1 MHCVAVKGRHLGET
15 PYAIKVFPRNIF
27 RIGGMYVYDVNVWQI
42 LLPGQR
48 LIRLN
53 EIRIVLG
60 LGSPLGY
67 THSELNILDLRE
79 KNVSHIRYH
88 LKSSWPNTFPFTIIP
103 VPVLYFSTILKILF
117 WLK

>member
-1 MHCVAVKGRHLGET
+1 MLCVAVKGRHLGET
-15 PYAIKVFPRNIF
+15 PHAIKVFPRIIF
-27 RIGGMYVYDVNVWQI
+27 RIGDMYVCMYVYDVIVWQI

-48 LIRLN
+48 LIRMN

-79 KNVSHIRYH
+79 KDID
-88 LKSSWPNTFPFTIIP
+88 
-103 VPVLYFSTILKILF
+103 
-117 WLK
+117 